1 MKTFFSNNFD
11 VQIQL
16 SSSFYWI
23 SLQLLM
29 NLLQCAD
36 NSTAE
41 WGRSF
46 MFLSHL
52 SLFSPQKRS
61 FNVREISLLLWDYD
75 GYHKLNLLV
84 KVFRR
89 KEEGRTWADL
99 NCYRDECLIMKV
111 NRWGKSEQHELCW
124 EHLQWLEYEKF
135 TYTFLVI
142 VSRARRAG
150 KAVKKLNVIVWN
162 CM

>member
-52 SLFSPQKRS
+52 PLFSPQKRS

-89 KEEGRTWADL
+89 KEEGWTWRELLQGWMLDNESKSMRQIRATRAL
-99 NCYRDECLIMKV
+99 LRASAVAWIWEIYVYFLCYCV
-111 NRWGKSEQHELCW
+111 KS
-124 EHLQWLEYEKF
+124 
-135 TYTFLVI
+135 
-142 VSRARRAG
+142 
-150 KAVKKLNVIVWN
+150 KKSWKSS
-162 CM
+162 